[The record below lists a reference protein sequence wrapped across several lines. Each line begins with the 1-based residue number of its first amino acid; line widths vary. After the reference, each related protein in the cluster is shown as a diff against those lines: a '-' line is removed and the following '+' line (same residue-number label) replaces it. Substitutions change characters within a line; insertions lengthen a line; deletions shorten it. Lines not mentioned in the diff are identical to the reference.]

1 MLRFEHIQLLWAL
14 LAIPVFSLLYAFL
27 RVKRTNNLRKFGDLD
42 LVARLHPDTSRFK
55 SLSKFILLCMAFTLL
70 VIGAA
75 NPQIGNKL
83 EKVDREGIEIMV
95 VLDISNSMNAQ
106 DIKPSRLERAKQA
119 ITKLIDKLLSDK
131 IGSVVFAGDSFIL
144 LPITTDFSA
153 AKMLI
158 SSAESDLI
166 DRQGTA
172 LGSAIDLASG
182 SNSPNKSQSKL
193 MIIISDGENHEDDA
207 IASAKSAAEKG
218 IIIYTIGMGKPTGAP
233 VPKLGKDGNVIGYE
247 KDESGNTVISKL
259 NGPALKEIADI
270 GDGEFV
276 YASSG
281 TLDLNTIIDKISK
294 MKKNKYGSKIFTDF
308 DDKFQYFLLA
318 AFLLLVIELIITHRK
333 NRYLSALSDFA
344 GGKKKNEK

>member
-14 LAIPVFSLLYAFL
+14 MAIPAFTVLYILF

-42 LVARLHPDTSRFK
+42 LVAKLHPDTSRFK
-55 SLSKFILLCMAFTLL
+55 SLSKFILLSLAFALL

-83 EKVDREGIEIMV
+83 EKVDRAGIEIMV

-131 IGSVVFAGDSFIL
+131 IGGVVFAGDSFIL

-153 AKMLI
+153 AKLLI
-158 SSAESDLI
+158 SSAESGLI
-166 DRQGTA
+166 ERQGTA
-172 LGSAIDLASG
+172 LGSAIDLAAG
-182 SNSPNKSQSKL
+182 AYSPNKSQSKL

-207 IASAKSAAEKG
+207 VSSAKEAADKG
-218 IIIYTIGMGKPTGAP
+218 IIIYTIGMGNPSGAP
-233 VPKLGKDGNVIGYE
+233 VPRLDKNGNINGYM

-259 NGPALKEIADI
+259 NAPVLKEIADI

-281 TLDLNTIIDKISK
+281 ALDLNTIIDKISK

-308 DDKFQYFLLA
+308 DDKFQYFLFA
-318 AFLLLVIELIITHRK
+318 AFILLVIELIVTHRK

-344 GGKKKNEK
+344 GGKKINGK

>member
-14 LAIPVFSLLYAFL
+14 LAIPGFTLFFVLLRAS
-27 RVKRTNNLRKFGDLD
+27 RTNNLRKFGDLD

-55 SLSKFILLCMAFTLL
+55 SLSKFILLNLAFALL

-131 IGSVVFAGDSFIL
+131 IGTVVFAGDSFVL

-153 AKMLI
+153 AKMLV
-158 SSAESDLI
+158 SSAETDLI

-172 LGSAIDLASG
+172 LGSAMDLASG
-182 SNSPNKSQSKL
+182 SYSPNKSQSKL
-193 MIIISDGENHEDDA
+193 MIVISDGENHEDDA
-207 IASAKSAAEKG
+207 VSSAKKAAEKG
-218 IIIYTIGMGKPTGAP
+218 IIIFTIGMGKQSGAP
-233 VPKLGKDGNVIGYE
+233 IPKLNGNGNIVGYQ

-259 NGPALKEIADI
+259 NAPVLKEIADI
-270 GDGEFV
+270 GDGEFL

-281 TLDLNTIIDKISK
+281 TLDLNTIIEKISK

-308 DDKFQYFLLA
+308 DDKFQYFLFA
-318 AFLLLVIELIITHRK
+318 AFIILLIELIITYRK
-333 NRYLSALSDFA
+333 NKYLSALSDFA